1 MSNIHNRKS
10 ESVKRLDGSDKTV
23 NSNHLFRPPFNE
35 DRLSRIDAA
44 LYLGLEVSTLATDVT
59 TKRLGIPYVKVGS
72 RVYYRRSQLDAWL
85 EVRHVVPT
93 GNEME

>member
-1 MSNIHNRKS
+1 M
-10 ESVKRLDGSDKTV
+10 DKKLGQHAEKELKGITH
-23 NSNHLFRPPFNE
+23 SKLFRPPFDE
-35 DRLSRIDAA
+35 DRLARADAA
-44 LYLGLEVSTLATDVT
+44 FYLGLEISTLATDVS

-85 EVRHVVPT
+85 EARHVVPS